1 MAAEARP
8 AVLRWEAVRPMRSR
22 RLGKVDRMP
31 RGAMD
36 RLINGLVPVRASRCR
51 ELAHVRAGS
60 LHHIRFELTP
70 GDVARHCNT
79 RIETQ

>member
-8 AVLRWEAVRPMRSR
+8 VVLRREAGRRMRPH
-22 RLGKVDRMP
+22 RLGKVTRMP

-51 ELAHVRAGS
+51 ALPCVRGGS
-60 LHHIRFELTP
+60 LRNFRFELAP
-70 GDVARHCNT
+70 GDGARRCNT